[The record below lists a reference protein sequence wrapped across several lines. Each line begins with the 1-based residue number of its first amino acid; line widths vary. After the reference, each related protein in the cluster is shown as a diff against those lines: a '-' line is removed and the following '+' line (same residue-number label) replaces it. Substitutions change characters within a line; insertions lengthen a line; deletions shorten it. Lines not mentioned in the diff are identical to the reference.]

1 MNTKLTLNI
10 DDRVIRQAKIYAKVK
25 KRSVSKLVE
34 EYLSSISKEQDR
46 NESNQKLS
54 PITSELLGMIK
65 VPDEGDLDY
74 KAVLESALSE
84 KYS

>member
-1 MNTKLTLNI
+1 M
-10 DDRVIRQAKIYAKVK
+10 R

-34 EYLSSISKEQDR
+34 EYLFSISKYQDR
-46 NESNQKLS
+46 NESAEKLS

-65 VPDEGDLDY
+65 VTDGGDMDY

-84 KYS
+84 KYL